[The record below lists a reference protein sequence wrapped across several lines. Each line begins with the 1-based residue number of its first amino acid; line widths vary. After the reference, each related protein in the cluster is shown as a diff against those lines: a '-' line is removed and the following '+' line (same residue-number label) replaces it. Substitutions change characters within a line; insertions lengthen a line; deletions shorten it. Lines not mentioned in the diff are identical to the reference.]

1 MTSDSGAVKSRSSL
15 IARLVSVCIHRA
27 LFVVALAI
35 VFGAAMTHY
44 VVGNFSMTTD
54 TSALLSPKL
63 AWRVQ
68 ETAFDTAF
76 PSDGSNIVV
85 VIDGQTPELSEE
97 AAARLTERLSA
108 QPSSF
113 HAVQRQYAVPFL
125 ARNRLLFASTD

>member
-1 MTSDSGAVKSRSSL
+1 MCRHIATAAKSRPSL
-15 IARLVSVCIHRA
+15 IGRLVSLCSQRA
-27 LFVVALAI
+27 WFVVALAI

-68 ETAFDTAF
+68 EMAFDTAF

-85 VIDGQTPELSEE
+85 VIDGQTPELSEQ
-97 AAARLTERLSA
+97 AAARLSERLRA
-108 QPSSF
+108 QPNLF
-113 HAVQRQYAVPFL
+113 HA
-125 ARNRLLFASTD
+125 ARRPDAGAFWA